1 VNSFEANH
9 PWLAFSLRRTARLI
23 VSLFLVGTAV
33 FFMISLVPGDPVRA
47 ALGPNAPVSLV
58 NERRAQ
64 LGLDKPLYQQFL
76 DFWGHILSGRF
87 GTSIT
92 SNLPVSQT
100 IDQRFANTA
109 ELIGVSIVLTLVL
122 AVLFGVLAGALTL
135 NGRRPRTLVGFTI
148 TTSTVNT
155 VPSFMV
161 GILLVYVFALTL
173 KLLPVA
179 GSSGWQSLVLP
190 VIALSLGPAAGLA
203 RIVRAQTEVVLNED
217 YMRVA
222 RSKRLPARLI
232 YARHALPN
240 LLTAALT
247 IGGLLLGVLIAG
259 SVVVETVFARAGLG
273 TAVVQAITARDY
285 PVVQALL
292 LVLAA
297 AVLIVNTLVDVLLG
311 LIDRQSLISRS

>member
-1 VNSFEANH
+1 
-9 PWLAFSLRRTARLI
+9 
-23 VSLFLVGTAV
+23 
-33 FFMISLVPGDPVRA
+33 
-47 ALGPNAPVSLV
+47 
-58 NERRAQ
+58 
-64 LGLDKPLYQQFL
+64 
-76 DFWGHILSGRF
+76 
-87 GTSIT
+87 
-92 SNLPVSQT
+92 
-100 IDQRFANTA
+100 
-109 ELIGVSIVLTLVL
+109 
-122 AVLFGVLAGALTL
+122 
-135 NGRRPRTLVGFTI
+135 
-148 TTSTVNT
+148 
-155 VPSFMV
+155 
-161 GILLVYVFALTL
+161 
-173 KLLPVA
+173 
-179 GSSGWQSLVLP
+179 VLP